1 MFDVGWLF
9 PYAWRTVF
17 EIEPM
22 TYPALRSFSPKEF
35 EVNPEAESPSHET
48 PVEVSQV
55 VQGGSTVQDQEI
67 KVIDSRGQM
76 FHGFI
81 DTCCFMMPLGSLGL
95 GLEETE
101 DDEDLHDKTEIYS
114 TNSRIFGASED

>member
-1 MFDVGWLF
+1 MLAVGWPF
-9 PYAWRTVF
+9 PICV
-17 EIEPM
+17 EDC
-22 TYPALRSFSPKEF
+22 PALRSFSPLKKF
-35 EVNPEAESPSHET
+35 EVNPEAEESPSHET

-81 DTCCFMMPLGSLGL
+81 
-95 GLEETE
+95 
-101 DDEDLHDKTEIYS
+101 
-114 TNSRIFGASED
+114 